1 MHKEVLHWKKFLT
14 SCLVID
20 LAIVAWK
27 TNVSEAEGLFTKN
40 SAKENSLP
48 HEIHRLRVDGYIN
61 AVAWN
66 ADGSR
71 LAALS
76 NFGGTITVWDA
87 SSWKKITE
95 FQHYGGAYSF
105 NSFSYLPDGSL
116 LATSPI
122 GKSPDP
128 RYETLSIFALIQ
140 WNPETGQA
148 IRYIPNVEHLTR
160 ENGGSADMFVVAPNR
175 NWIAAINRST
185 YVSLY
190 SATNGD
196 FIRNFSVPALPTHAD
211 RPRSTTF
218 SPNQKELAVGTDGG
232 KLYYFDP
239 TNGALLRQFD
249 TFKNDD
255 YSCGALAYK
264 SDGELIAIAK
274 NKNFDVLNPTTISTE
289 IMRVSDGAVMAFLPG
304 ATTDVNVK
312 IEAVPVR
319 TLAWKPNDDVLAIGD
334 DKALHIWRINATETT
349 QLLDAPL
356 SGLYSVKY
364 SPNGILAAAS
374 ANEILIVK

>member
-14 SCLVID
+14 SCLVIV

-95 FQHYGGAYSF
+95 FQRYGGAYSS
-105 NSFSYLPDGSL
+105 NSFSYLSDGSL
-116 LATSPI
+116 LTTAPI

-128 RYETLSIFALIQ
+128 RYETLSIFSLIQ

-148 IRYIPNVEHLTR
+148 IRYIPSVEHPTK
-160 ENGGSADMFVVAPNR
+160 ENGGMADMFAVSPDR
-175 NWIAAINRST
+175 NLIAAIDNWT
-185 YVSLY
+185 HVSIY
-190 SATNGD
+190 SAKDGA
-196 FIRNFSVPALPTHAD
+196 FIRSFSVPPLPIHLD
-211 RPRSTTF
+211 RPRSTALP
-218 SPNQKELAVGTDGG
+218 PNQKELAIGTDGG

-239 TNGALLRQFD
+239 INGTLLRQFD
-249 TFKNDD
+249 VFKNDE
-255 YSCGALAYK
+255 YSCGALAYNFN
-264 SDGELIAIAK
+264 GELIAIAK
-274 NKNFDVLNPTTISTE
+274 NKKFDVANPTVISTE
-289 IMRVSDGAVMAFLPG
+289 IMRVSDGAIMAFLPG
-304 ATTDVNVK
+304 ATAEEVK
-312 IEAVPVR
+312 GKVEAVPVR

-334 DKALHIWRINATETT
+334 DKALHIGEST
-349 QLLDAPL
+349 QLKQHNCSML
-356 SGLYSVKY
+356 LYQDS
-364 SPNGILAAAS
+364 IAS
-374 ANEILIVK
+374 NTLLTAF